1 MRTVGL
7 DAHGIEI
14 DGVPQVVLCASLF
27 YFRLPRE
34 QWRARLDQVRASG
47 YTCVDVYLPWN
58 FHELAPGRWD
68 FEGRRDVAA
77 FLDLAH
83 EAGLSVIARPGPY
96 ICSEW
101 DGGALPAWLG
111 LDPELQVRQNEPR
124 FLEQVAA
131 WFDQVLPIVAAR
143 QHSVGG
149 PVIMVQLENELD
161 FFDCTDRPGYLTALR
176 KLAIGHGITVPL
188 IACAGQGD
196 LYGATGDAA
205 GVVPACNFYP
215 DDESP
220 HIEAE
225 VRRYRDLLAERDL
238 PLLVTETNRRHRTL
252 RRLLISG
259 AALIAPYLQS
269 SGWNFG
275 YTPSTGNWGDPGNFM
290 SHGYDFGGYVSS
302 TGQERVEYAEAQVL
316 ARLIDVLGPRLAL
329 AAPGTPAVEVLT
341 DFRTSSA
348 MGALDLRDGGQLIA
362 VPNLGTT
369 DGHAI
374 IAGVPVQI
382 AAGACPL
389 LPVGLPLAAWGSTH
403 TLTFASA
410 DLVGAAKGVLVFSS
424 AVPVTVVIGDTMV
437 VVPIGERAS
446 LADLELVA
454 LPPTEAAL
462 LTSIQPD
469 GVLEFAPQPVHK
481 AGAMTEV
488 TSVRRRSASAPA
500 AAAGEYELPP
510 PLESLGVFRGRG
522 AYSTTADLTGVDELL
537 VAGAADIVDLAI
549 GGSVRP
555 PLVTY
560 GANRRID
567 VQDLTGPTPIQATVE
582 IWGHANFDDTRLPA
596 LRLGAL
602 RGLGTVWTIR
612 AVHDVS
618 ALWTV
623 SGHWAGQP
631 APVRQLGGWSS
642 TRGGERV
649 TYTRLIHSPT
659 AAALLL
665 RDLDEPAFVRID
677 GADPVTVSAENPWIL
692 LPAGSSQL
700 AVTLPHDPSRAGL
713 SAELLTLE
721 PVTGWSCTVQDDEL
735 LTAFAVS
742 SSPGQTV
749 ELPTELEAGE
759 EAWLDVDVPL
769 SETGYVLRLE
779 GTQLRVTGWSGGEC
793 IGRVWLG
800 DRPAFSGGDPD
811 LLWIPPGWAGLT
823 LLIRGVDGPAGPEL
837 RTLRLEPPII

>member
-1 MRTVGL
+1 M
-7 DAHGIEI
+7 DARGIEI
-14 DGVPQVVLCASLF
+14 DGRSQVVLCASLF

-83 EAGLSVIARPGPY
+83 EVGLSVIARPGPY

-124 FLEQVAA
+124 FLTQVAA

-143 QHSVGG
+143 QHSAGG

-176 KLAIGHGITVPL
+176 DLALGHGITVPL

-196 LYGATGDAA
+196 LYGATGDVT

-215 DDESP
+215 DDQSP

-225 VRRYRDLLAERDL
+225 VRRYRELLAERGQ

-259 AALIAPYLQS
+259 ATLIAPYLQS

-290 SHGYDFGGYVSS
+290 SHSYDFGGYVSS
-302 TGQERVEYAEAQVL
+302 TGQERIEYAEGQVF
-316 ARLIDVLGPRLAL
+316 ARLIDVLGPRLAV
-329 AAPGTPAVEVLT
+329 ATRTAPAVEVST
-341 DFRTSSA
+341 DFPTSSSI
-348 MGALDLRDGGQLIA
+348 GALELQGGGQLIA
-362 VPNLGTT
+362 VPNLGTV
-369 DGHAI
+369 DGTAVV
-374 IAGVPVQI
+374 AGVPVQV

-389 LPVGLPLAAWGSTH
+389 MPVGLPLDSWSAH
-403 TLTFASA
+403 TLAFASA
-410 DLVGAAKGVLVFSS
+410 DLVGATKGVLVFSS
-424 AVPVTVVIGDTMV
+424 AVPVTVVVDDTTV
-437 VVPIGERAS
+437 VVAIGERVRA
-446 LADLELVA
+446 ADLELVA
-454 LPPTEAAL
+454 LPPAEAARL
-462 LTSIQPD
+462 AGVQPD
-469 GVLEFAPQPVHK
+469 GVLDFAPEPAHEV
-481 AGAMTEV
+481 GAMTTV
-488 TSVRRRSASAPA
+488 TSVRRRPAIAPS
-500 AAAGEYELPP
+500 AAAGTYELPP
-510 PLESLGVFRGRG
+510 TLESLGVFRGRG
-522 AYSTTADLTGVDELL
+522 DYSTTVDLTGVDELL

-549 GGSVRP
+549 GGAVRP

-567 VQDLTGPTPIQATVE
+567 VRDLTGPVPIQATVE

-596 LRLGAL
+596 LQLGAL
-602 RGLGTVWTIR
+602 RGLGTVWKIR

-649 TYTRLIHSPT
+649 TYTRLVHSPT
-659 AAALLL
+659 IAALLL
-665 RDLDEPAFVRID
+665 RDLHEPVFVRIN
-677 GADPVTVSAENPWIL
+677 GADPVSVSAENPWVL
-692 LPAGSSQL
+692 LPAGSSQV

-713 SAELLTLE
+713 GTELLTLA
-721 PVTGWSCTVQDDEL
+721 PVTGWTCTVQDDEL

-742 SSPGQTV
+742 ASPGLTV
-749 ELPTELEAGE
+749 ELPLKLEPGE
-759 EAWLDVDVPL
+759 EAWLDVEL
-769 SETGYVLRLE
+769 AASEIGYVLRFE
-779 GTQLRVTGWSGGEC
+779 GTQVRVTAWSGGEC

-811 LLWIPPGWAGLT
+811 VLWIPAGWAGLT
-823 LLIRGVDGPAGPEL
+823 LLLRGVGGPTSPEL
-837 RTLRLEPPII
+837 RTLRLEPPTI

>member
-1 MRTVGL
+1 MSTVRL
-7 DAHGIEI
+7 DAQGIEI
-14 DGVPQVVLCASLF
+14 DGRSQVVLCASLF

-77 FLDLAH
+77 FLDLAQ

-124 FLEQVAA
+124 FLAQVAA
-131 WFDQVLPIVAAR
+131 WFDQVLPILAAR
-143 QHSVGG
+143 QHSAGG

-161 FFDCTDRPGYLTALR
+161 FFDCVDRPGYLTALR
-176 KLAIGHGITVPL
+176 DLALGHGITVPL

-196 LYGATGDAA
+196 LFGATGDVT

-215 DDESP
+215 DDDSP

-259 AALIAPYLQS
+259 ATLIAPYLQS

-290 SHGYDFGGYVSS
+290 SHWYDFGGYVSP
-302 TGQERVEYAEAQVL
+302 TGQERPEYAEAQVL
-316 ARLIDVLGPRLAL
+316 ARVIDVLGPRLA
-329 AAPGTPAVEVLT
+329 AAKPSAVEVSA
-341 DFRTSSA
+341 DFPTSSSI
-348 MGALDLRDGGQLIA
+348 GALELQGGGQLIA
-362 VPNLGTT
+362 VPNLSTADGT
-369 DGHAI
+369 AI
-374 IAGVPVQI
+374 VAGVSVQV

-389 LPVGLPLAAWGSTH
+389 MPVGLPLNSWSAH
-403 TLTFASA
+403 TLAFASA

-424 AVPVTVVIGDTMV
+424 TVEVTVVVDGTTVI
-437 VVPIGERAS
+437 VPVGGRADV
-446 LADLELVA
+446 ADLSVVA
-454 LPPTEAAL
+454 LRPTEAAR
-462 LTSIQPD
+462 LTLIGPD
-469 GVLEFAPQPVHK
+469 GVLEFAPEPVEEVV
-481 AGAMTEV
+481 AMDAV
-488 TSVRRRSASAPA
+488 TSVRRRSGQVPSV
-500 AAAGEYELPP
+500 AAGTYELPP
-510 PLESLGVFRGRG
+510 TLESLGVFRGRG
-522 AYSTTADLTGVDELL
+522 TYNATADLTGIDELL
-537 VAGAADIVDLAI
+537 VVGAADIVDLAI
-549 GGSVRP
+549 GGAARP
-555 PLVTY
+555 PFVTF

-567 VQDLTGPTPIQATVE
+567 VRELTGPVPIEAAVE

-602 RGLGTVWTIR
+602 RGLGTVWKIR
-612 AVHDVS
+612 AVQDVS

-623 SGHWAGQP
+623 GGHWAGRP
-631 APVRQLGGWSS
+631 EPVRQLGGWSS

-649 TYTRLIHSPT
+649 TYTRLVHSPT
-659 AAALLL
+659 TAAMLL
-665 RDLDEPAFVRID
+665 RGLDEPVFVRID
-677 GADPVTVSAENPWIL
+677 SADPVTVSAENPWVL
-692 LPAGSSQL
+692 LPAGSSQV
-700 AVTLPHDPSRAGL
+700 AVTLPHNASRPGL
-713 SAELLTLE
+713 GAELLTLD

-742 SSPGQTV
+742 SSPGMTV
-749 ELPTELEAGE
+749 DLPLALEAGE
-759 EAWLDVDVPL
+759 EAWLDVDL
-769 SETGYVLRLE
+769 AASEVGYVLGFE
-779 GTQLRVTGWSGGEC
+779 GSQLRVTAWSGGEC

-811 LLWIPPGWAGLT
+811 RLWIPPGWSGLT
-823 LLIRGVDGPAGPEL
+823 LLLRGVDGKATSEL
-837 RTLRLEPPII
+837 RTLRLEQSTI